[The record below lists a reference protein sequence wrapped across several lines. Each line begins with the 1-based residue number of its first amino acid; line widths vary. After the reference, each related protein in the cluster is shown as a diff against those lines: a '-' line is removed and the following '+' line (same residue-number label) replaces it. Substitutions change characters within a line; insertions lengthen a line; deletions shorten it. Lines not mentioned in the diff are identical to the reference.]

1 MRSAECG
8 ISVKGRSPSDPST
21 DTPHSA
27 FRIPHSALSCPD
39 HALAHL
45 ARNLDRPPHPHGA
58 RDRPRHRQ
66 HHLHLDPGRKA
77 AGRRPAASP
86 HRRPHPGHGD
96 AHSPAAL
103 PDRHHALHAPALQ
116 RVRARVLRTG
126 RDSPPGG
133 PVPPVEE
140 HPRDSRQARRRGG
153 TPERGG
159 RRHVRGRHRADRA
172 ARHRLLARLGD
183 HRRRYGPP
191 GRRDDHGHRPRG
203 ARHAHGGRHDQRL
216 RPPSPDAQDARA
228 VLPAAHRRHAHR
240 RWPRP
245 AYLKRLRLLR
255 DGLLGVRRVAQPAPR
270 PQGRPRA
277 PQGADHPVTRCGV
290 VALAGRPN
298 VGKSTLLNALV
309 GEHLAIVSPKPQST
323 RLPVVGLLTK
333 DDTQYIFTD
342 SPGLLEPEYRL
353 HEVMRA
359 AALRAIADA
368 EVIAYLHP
376 LSEYPA
382 PPLARV
388 AGLERTPGAP
398 VVTVYTKADM
408 VRPSARPAVRP
419 SEVFTSATTGE
430 GIDTFL
436 GEIASRLPQS
446 PFHYDPAELA
456 TQPMRFFAAEFIRE
470 AAFEQLHE
478 ELPYSVACEI
488 DEFREG
494 AEPVYIR
501 AVLYVERDSQKGI
514 VIGEG
519 GRSIK
524 ALGAAARA

>member
-1 MRSAECG
+1 M
-8 ISVKGRSPSDPST
+8 
-21 DTPHSA
+21 
-27 FRIPHSALSCPD
+27 
-39 HALAHL
+39 
-45 ARNLDRPPHPHGA
+45 
-58 RDRPRHRQ
+58 
-66 HHLHLDPGRKA
+66 
-77 AGRRPAASP
+77 
-86 HRRPHPGHGD
+86 
-96 AHSPAAL
+96 
-103 PDRHHALHAPALQ
+103 
-116 RVRARVLRTG
+116 
-126 RDSPPGG
+126 
-133 PVPPVEE
+133 
-140 HPRDSRQARRRGG
+140 
-153 TPERGG
+153 
-159 RRHVRGRHRADRA
+159 
-172 ARHRLLARLGD
+172 
-183 HRRRYGPP
+183 
-191 GRRDDHGHRPRG
+191 
-203 ARHAHGGRHDQRL
+203 
-216 RPPSPDAQDARA
+216 
-228 VLPAAHRRHAHR
+228 
-240 RWPRP
+240 
-245 AYLKRLRLLR
+245 
-255 DGLLGVRRVAQPAPR
+255 
-270 PQGRPRA
+270 
-277 PQGADHPVTRCGV
+277 TRCGTIV
-290 VALAGRPN
+290 LAGRPN

-359 AALRAIADA
+359 AALRAIEDA

-388 AGLERTPGAP
+388 AGLEHTPRAP
-398 VVTVYTKADM
+398 VVTVYTKSDF

-430 GIDTFL
+430 GIDAFL
-436 GEIASRLPQS
+436 AEIAGRLPQS
-446 PFHYDPAELA
+446 PFHYDRAELA
-456 TQPMRFFAAEFIRE
+456 TQPLRFFAAEFIRE

-519 GRSIK
+519 GRTIK
-524 ALGAAARA
+524 ALGAAARGKIEALLDQRVFLDLHVKVLPKWRRDEPALKRLGYATS